1 MPIVFLH
8 TTDFS
13 LENSRKNAAQFLGT
27 KQFDFTT
34 SRPIELYS
42 MLFF

>member
-13 LENSRKNAAQFLGT
+13 LENSRKNAAQFVCA
-27 KQFDFTT
+27 K
-34 SRPIELYS
+34 
-42 MLFF
+42 